1 MGCHEQDSKIRRPR
15 SVCRVCFR
23 GSQAHDAAVVGPV
36 VWYPAS
42 TRGGTYPEADP
53 DDRVWSIFVSAS
65 HDSDAGPQ
73 FHIDH
78 VIFGLAVDE
87 VPDWA
92 LSACDAVR
100 IIRCTDDI
108 TYDEEIEKR
117 QQTVAKLATRFAD
130 VVAFDDERE
139 FARFC
144 VERWRG
150 AKTTEILM
158 DFERELHGT

>member
-1 MGCHEQDSKIRRPR
+1 MSKTAKFGDLDRF
-15 SVCRVCFR
+15 V
-23 GSQAHDAAVVGPV
+23 GSLFMEARLNDAAAVGPV
-36 VWYPAS
+36 DWYPAS
-42 TRGGTYPEADP
+42 THGGTYTGADP

-65 HDSDAGPQ
+65 HDSNAGPQ
-73 FHIDH
+73 FHTDH
-78 VIFGLAVDE
+78 VILGLAVDE
-87 VPDWA
+87 ASDWA
-92 LSACDAVR
+92 LSACDAER
-100 IIRCTDDI
+100 IIRRTDDI
-108 TYDEEIEKR
+108 TYDEAIEKR
-117 QQTVAKLATRFAD
+117 QQIVAKLATRFAD